1 VLLLALERELAR
13 QLEPERPQ
21 EQEPPLELEPLQE
34 QERLPELEPLPEQ
47 EQERFP
53 QEPQAQRRLLPLC
66 LQIFGSLPT
75 TPDRQYLLQ

>member
-1 VLLLALERELAR
+1 VLERELAR

-21 EQEPPLELEPLQE
+21 EQEQPLELEPLQE
-34 QERLPELEPLPEQ
+34 QERLPELEPLP